1 MASWLID
8 TPLGELIRAFLGSR
22 WLPFPEE
29 QSDWILRDAFF
40 ADGEKDEQPLQ
51 QQLGPPSAQLVGWY
65 GNDDPANPQ
74 NWSPMKKARV
84 YVTINYC
91 ACTVYMSSSI
101 YTSSQDA
108 VEEIFHASCTVAS
121 LGLAL
126 FVLAYGIGPLLFAP
140 ISEVHLIGR
149 NIPYLISL
157 AIFIIISV
165 LTATAS
171 NMGALLTLRFLQGFF
186 GSPALATGGASLSD
200 ISNTVWKP
208 FALYTWAFFSFVGP
222 SIGPVISTVAVER
235 LGWRWSLWEIVFLTT
250 PAFLSTEQ
258 LILPETSG
266 QNILYRRAQRLNRRF
281 PRCEFHL
288 AEHSTVPNRRAL
300 QAMLVQALVTP
311 WQVHLLSPAIMF
323 SSLYCGLVY
332 GIFYTFFET
341 FPIAYTEIHHMSSV
355 STALVYLSTM
365 VAVILVG
372 IPYLIYIY
380 CVVNPIV
387 ARGERITPEWRLI
400 PAVIASFMI
409 PAGLFLFAWTV
420 RTDIHWMVPTVGVV
434 FATGGMCI
442 VLQSIF
448 VYITLA
454 YTQYAA
460 SILGGNGFIKS
471 CVACAAILW
480 SAPLY
485 DDMGLPVGVS
495 ILGALCVLG
504 VVGIALLY
512 RFGGILRARSRF
524 AQWNEK

>member
-1 MASWLID
+1 MPD
-8 TPLGELIRAFLGSR
+8 
-22 WLPFPEE
+22 
-29 QSDWILRDAFF
+29 
-40 ADGEKDEQPLQ
+40 
-51 QQLGPPSAQLVGWY
+51 
-65 GNDDPANPQ
+65 
-74 NWSPMKKARV
+74 
-84 YVTINYC
+84 
-91 ACTVYMSSSI
+91 
-101 YTSSQDA
+101 
-108 VEEIFHASCTVAS
+108 
-121 LGLAL
+121 
-126 FVLAYGIGPLLFAP
+126 
-140 ISEVHLIGR
+140 
-149 NIPYLISL
+149 
-157 AIFIIISV
+157 
-165 LTATAS
+165 
-171 NMGALLTLRFLQGFF
+171 
-186 GSPALATGGASLSD
+186 
-200 ISNTVWKP
+200 
-208 FALYTWAFFSFVGP
+208 
-222 SIGPVISTVAVER
+222 
-235 LGWRWSLWEIVFLTT
+235 
-250 PAFLSTEQ
+250 
-258 LILPETSG
+258 
-266 QNILYRRAQRLNRRF
+266 RRG
-281 PRCEFHL
+281 
-288 AEHSTVPNRRAL
+288 L

-365 VAVILVG
+365 IAVILVG

-400 PAVIASFMI
+400 PAVIASFII
-409 PAGLFLFAWTV
+409 PAGLFLFSWTV

-504 VVGIALLY
+504 VVGIVLLY